1 MRRLFLV
8 ILVCINTA
16 GCVPLIIGAAA
27 GALGGYA
34 VSKDTIQSE
43 TDKPYDSLW
52 YAAKTI
58 ARSRGVIKEED
69 SLKGYLKLEIEASQ
83 VWIRLIRI
91 TRSTT
96 RLRISCR
103 RRHLPN
109 LALAEELYTKIMG
122 ELR

>member
-1 MRRLFLV
+1 MRRLLLV
-8 ILVCINTA
+8 ILICINTA
-16 GCVPLIIGAAA
+16 GCIPLIIGAAT

-34 VSKDTIQSE
+34 VSKDTIQGES
-43 TDKPYDSLW
+43 DKPYDSLW

-58 ARSRGVIKEED
+58 ARSRGIIKEED

-91 TRSTT
+91 TRATT
-96 RLRISCR
+96 RLRISSR
-103 RRHLPN
+103 KRHLPN